1 MTILAPFDRKIPTP
15 EDMKFERKNSF
26 ELLSSFRCVN
36 FEIIIKFGSVLK
48 KLTIPDSLPQR
59 CIIHVSHLNRIG
71 HVVFNKL
78 KLLIVITLVE
88 RHTDGR
94 RIPLAIGT
102 PKLLKTSM
110 WYVIISNDLLLIG
123 EPQEL
128 A

>member
-1 MTILAPFDRKIPTP
+1 MPRLIEKSLLLKTWNLNL
-15 EDMKFERKNSF
+15 RKNSF
-26 ELLSSFRCVN
+26 EFLSSFRCVN
-36 FEIIIKFGSVLK
+36 FEIHVIIKFGSVLK
-48 KLTIPDSLPQR
+48 KLTIPDSSPQR

-71 HVVFNKL
+71 HVVFSKL

-110 WYVIISNDLLLIG
+110 WYVIISNNLLLIG
-123 EPQEL
+123 ELQEL